1 MNKDD
6 KKIAKRAKD
15 AIRKKR
21 KRRKAFL
28 QSQVNHNRA
37 LENPQVY
44 FWLGTAENGGWIKA
58 TKLTCFF
65 DVQDLGVGKK
75 IGPIFLN
82 AEILQVNGEL

>member
-15 AIRKKR
+15 AIRKKW

-28 QSQVNHNRA
+28 QSQVNDNRA
-37 LENPQVY
+37 LKNPQVY

-58 TKLTCFF
+58 TKLACFF
-65 DVQDLGVGKK
+65 DVQDIGVKK
-75 IGPIFLN
+75 KLARYF
-82 AEILQVNGEL
+82 